1 MQGFIGLTRRNVK
14 IYFKDITAVLFSLM
28 SSIIVF
34 VLYLL
39 FLKGT
44 FVDAIE
50 GSMNGLESLVNKD
63 DIEMFVNTI
72 LLVGIIGSATI
83 MIPYNCLQTIVK
95 DRERKVDSDILATPV
110 KRSQI
115 ILSYLVAAVLSSFIM
130 TALLLTLGL
139 IILGFMGNM
148 HITAMGIA
156 AAYGAVFLGCL
167 SSSALFMTMLIFFK
181 SSSAAAA
188 FFGILTAASG
198 FVIGAYIP
206 ISQFSSTV
214 QTVCNICPASQI
226 CALLRNALLSG
237 IADKMNDS
245 IGGLDNGLFI
255 SSVKETMTFNCS
267 VFGNQMSVNSMCI
280 YVFIFTLVSLTAM
293 VFLYTK
299 VYKK

>member
-1 MQGFIGLTRRNVK
+1 
-14 IYFKDITAVLFSLM
+14 
-28 SSIIVF
+28 
-34 VLYLL
+34 
-39 FLKGT
+39 
-44 FVDAIE
+44 
-50 GSMNGLESLVNKD
+50 
-63 DIEMFVNTI
+63 
-72 LLVGIIGSATI
+72 
-83 MIPYNCLQTIVK
+83 
-95 DRERKVDSDILATPV
+95 
-110 KRSQI
+110 
-115 ILSYLVAAVLSSFIM
+115 
-130 TALLLTLGL
+130 
-139 IILGFMGNM
+139 
-148 HITAMGIA
+148 
-156 AAYGAVFLGCL
+156 
-167 SSSALFMTMLIFFK
+167 MTMLIFFK

-214 QTVCNICPASQI
+214 QTVCNVCPASQI

-280 YVFIFTLVSLTAM
+280 YVLIFTLVSLTAM

>member
-63 DIEMFVNTI
+63 D
-72 LLVGIIGSATI
+72 IIGSATI

-280 YVFIFTLVSLTAM
+280 YVLIFTLVSLTAM